1 MSKGMLA
8 ALLFS
13 VIIAVSLS
21 LLPSHALEGW
31 GNNTA
36 GVKSRRDVPVMKM
49 DGVVDEL
56 GTLSLRSHL
65 QKVIW
70 EREKLIVWLAVP
82 SAKLKKERP
91 LDDVYM
97 IAHRFLVGVPY
108 YREVEVKIVASER
121 PQTVQLSVLVDRA
134 LMLDA
139 PKPGTAEA
147 RKFAEQKLKIDE

>member
-1 MSKGMLA
+1 MSKGMLT

-13 VIIAVSLS
+13 VIIAISLS

-31 GNNTA
+31 GNNTT
-36 GVKSRRDVPVMKM
+36 GSESGRDVPVMKM

-56 GTLSLRSHL
+56 GTLSLTSHL

-108 YREVEVKIVASER
+108 YREVEVKIVAAER
-121 PQTVQLSVLVDRA
+121 PQVVRLSVLVNHT

-139 PKPGTAEA
+139 PEPGTAEA
-147 RKFAEQKLKIDE
+147 RKFAQQNLQIVE